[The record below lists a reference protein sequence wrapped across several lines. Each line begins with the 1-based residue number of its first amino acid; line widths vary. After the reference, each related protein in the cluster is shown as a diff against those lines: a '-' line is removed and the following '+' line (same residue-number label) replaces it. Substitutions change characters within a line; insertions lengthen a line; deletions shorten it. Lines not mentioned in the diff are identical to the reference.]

1 MENDH
6 FIRHRWARE
15 RADWNFNILFEDQPQ
30 VARYADQYAA
40 ALEHPGLYDPVPA
53 AWLHATIL
61 RVGFFD
67 DFSEDEMLTVLHR
80 LEPTL
85 AAMKVPKLLLGQWW
99 IWGGNPCVH
108 FTPDEPLNAIFKAVL
123 SEVSAVVGTDRLAQS
138 LNFMP
143 HITLAYSKTY
153 SDKHG
158 LFIQLQNQRIDAVP
172 VRINRLSLV
181 KQYVIDNYYAWDVIR
196 EIPVGQL

>member
-1 MENDH
+1 MPIGTSIFYSKINLKWRDMPTNTPLH
-6 FIRHRWARE
+6 SS
-15 RADWNFNILFEDQPQ
+15 ILACTIQC
-30 VARYADQYAA
+30 RM
-40 ALEHPGLYDPVPA
+40 

-108 FTPDEPLNAIFKAVL
+108 FTPDEPLNAIFKEVL

-138 LNFMP
+138 LNFIP

-172 VRINRLSLV
+172 VRINRLSLI